1 MAGEKRHEAGVVN
14 RKKPRGLVVLHIFDM
29 FVPKTKSQLRVA
41 SDYILHALK
50 AAISFN
56 FACLYK
62 LINEV
67 PEDLHRPAH
76 VKSKYLFFLLLY
88 YGNSWNPTM
97 HMRKKRK

>member
-14 RKKPRGLVVLHIFDM
+14 RKNPRGLVVLHIFDV

-50 AAISFN
+50 TATSFN

-76 VKSKYLFFLLLY
+76 VKRKYLLFLLLY